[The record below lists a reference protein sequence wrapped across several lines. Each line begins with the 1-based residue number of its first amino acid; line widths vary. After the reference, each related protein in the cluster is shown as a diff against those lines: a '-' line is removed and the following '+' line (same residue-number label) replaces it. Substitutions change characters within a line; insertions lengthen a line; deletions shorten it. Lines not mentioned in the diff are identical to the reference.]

1 MVLISV
7 ESPTGLK
14 LAFQILIHNVV
25 MTFELFLSATQ
36 LIVTGGAINLFSGFS
51 IPLSTT
57 TTIRFLME
65 ILCDYCT

>member
-7 ESPTGLK
+7 ESPTWLK